1 MSVRSAATAASS
13 KGKTNPAMGSLSGRR
28 IVLGVTGSIAAYKS
42 ALVVRELVKAGAQV
56 RVVMTPG
63 AKEFITPLT
72 LGTLSG
78 QAVHS
83 ALTEDRDS
91 GTWTDHVELGLWGD
105 VVLVA
110 PATAHTLSGMVEG
123 RGDSLLLTVLLSAKC
138 PVVVAPA
145 MDRDMFTHAATTDN
159 LETLRQRGVH
169 IIEPDTGELASGL
182 SGKGRMAEPDR
193 IREELTEWFR
203 SQAPLMGYRAL
214 ITSGPTREPI
224 DAVRFIGN
232 RSSGR
237 QGAAIA
243 LELARRGMLVD
254 YISGPSSIPT
264 DHPGIR
270 RVDVETALEM
280 KAAAEAAMAHAL
292 PDAVIGTAA
301 VADVRPATTISGKAA
316 KTDLP
321 DAISMVPNPDIL
333 AGINAV
339 VSPEC
344 FKVGF
349 ALAHGNGQEAA
360 LRKLE
365 AKNCDM
371 IVLNSITD
379 KGAGFEHTTNRVDFV
394 YGPDRIDSFELKTKE
409 AVAEDLANE
418 VQRQLLLRAPL
429 KQSGR

>member
-1 MSVRSAATAASS
+1 
-13 KGKTNPAMGSLSGRR
+13 MGSLSGRR

-56 RVVMTPG
+56 RVIMTPG

-78 QAVHS
+78 HPVHS
-83 ALTEDRDS
+83 ELTEDRNA

-145 MDRDMFTHAATTDN
+145 MDRDMFSHAATTEN
-159 LETLRQRGVH
+159 LRELRQRGVH
-169 IIEPDTGELASGL
+169 VIDPDTGELASGL
-182 SGKGRMAEPDR
+182 TGKGRMAEPDR
-193 IREELTEWFR
+193 IRQELTEWFR
-203 SQAPLMGYRAL
+203 IQAPLMGYRAL

-224 DAVRFIGN
+224 DSVRFIGN

-243 LELARRGMLVD
+243 LELAQRGMLVD
-254 YISGPSSIPT
+254 FISGPSDVAT
-264 DHPGIR
+264 DHPGIH

-280 KAAAEAAMAHAL
+280 QAAAKAALKSAM
-292 PDAVIGTAA
+292 PDTTIGVAA
-301 VADVRPATTISGKAA
+301 VADVRPAHPMVGKPA
-316 KTDLP
+316 KSELP
-321 DAISMVPNPDIL
+321 GAIEMVPNPDIL
-333 AGINAV
+333 AGINALA
-339 VSPEC
+339 SPAC

-349 ALAHGNGQEAA
+349 ALAHGDGKAAA
-360 LRKLE
+360 LRKLN

-371 IVLNSITD
+371 IVLNSIAD

-394 YGPDRIDSFELKTKE
+394 HGPDRIDSFELKTKE
-409 AVAEDLANE
+409 AVAADLANE
-418 VQRQLLLRAPL
+418 VQRQLLQRPPL
-429 KQSGR
+429 ETSGR

>member
-1 MSVRSAATAASS
+1 ME
-13 KGKTNPAMGSLSGRR
+13 SLSGRR

-42 ALVVRELVKAGAQV
+42 AVLVRELVKSGAAV

-63 AKEFITPLT
+63 AREFITPLT

-78 QAVHS
+78 HPVHS
-83 ALTEDRDS
+83 TLTEDRDA

-145 MDRDMFTHAATTDN
+145 MDRDMFTHPSTTANLAA
-159 LETLRQRGVH
+159 LSSRGVH

-182 SGKGRMAEPDR
+182 TGKGRMAEPER
-193 IREELTEWFR
+193 IRAELTAWFKA
-203 SQAPLMGYRAL
+203 QAPLLGYRAL
-214 ITSGPTREPI
+214 ITSGPTHEPI

-243 LELARRGMLVD
+243 LELARRGMQVD
-254 YISGPSSIPT
+254 FISGPSSIPT
-264 DHPGIR
+264 DHPGIHR
-270 RVDVETALEM
+270 TDIQTAIEMRDAALAALE
-280 KAAAEAAMAHAL
+280 AHA
-292 PDAVIGTAA
+292 PDSIIGAAA
-301 VADVRPATTISGKAA
+301 VADLRPKDILPGKTA
-316 KTDLP
+316 KNAFPNTLELT
-321 DAISMVPNPDIL
+321 ANPDIL
-333 AGINAV
+333 AALNAAAR
-339 VSPEC
+339 PGC

-349 ALAHGNGQEAA
+349 ALAHGEGTASA
-360 LRKLE
+360 LRKLD
-365 AKNCDM
+365 AKGCDM
-371 IVLNSITD
+371 VVLNSITD

-394 YGPDRIDSFELKTKE
+394 HGPDRIDSFELKTKE
-409 AVAEDLANE
+409 AVASDLAD
-418 VQRQLLLRAPL
+418 VLQQRLLQRPPFAQP
-429 KQSGR
+429 S